1 LVLFHKCI
9 ALNAKFAQSISE
21 SDQFTIVAKPFLAL
35 TVFRLAPK
43 ALPHLTGPELN
54 ALNRAFYARLAV
66 RSDIAI
72 TQTEL
77 NGVFC
82 VRMAIGAEQT
92 VEGDIDRA
100 LALIRDE
107 GRVALR
113 EWSMQG

>member
-1 LVLFHKCI
+1 
-9 ALNAKFAQSISE
+9 
-21 SDQFTIVAKPFLAL
+21 L

-43 ALPHLTGPELN
+43 ALPYLTTPELN
-54 ALNRAFYARLAV
+54 ALNRAFYARLAA

-100 LALIRDE
+100 LALIGDE
-107 GRVALR
+107 GTVALKDWR
-113 EWSMQG
+113 NKVEGLMR